1 MAYYIYAI
9 IETDERLD
17 FGPIGL
23 GERPVYT
30 LGPDGLKC
38 VVSDAHLTEYI
49 ANTLNLGEHER
60 VLEKVMQGHTI
71 LPMSFGSVASDE
83 KEIILMLKK
92 HRATFLRLLNKLTGK
107 VEVAVEI
114 LWKDIKAVFSEI
126 AESNPKLKKLK
137 SNSGPKSRDDVIMAG
152 QMVFQL
158 LHEMKRR
165 ETETLV
171 KVLRRA
177 SIDYLINPN
186 TEDEFVMKGSFLVD
200 KTRMADFDRALDLFD
215 KNNEKRMRIKCIGP
229 TPPYSF
235 ANVRV
240 K

>member
-83 KEIILMLKK
+83 KEIIL
-92 HRATFLRLLNKLTGK
+92 ADPCNGNDFTIPWYELRKRWRNGNNTSQGWLVVIGR
-107 VEVAVEI
+107 
-114 LWKDIKAVFSEI
+114 
-126 AESNPKLKKLK
+126 ESVN
-137 SNSGPKSRDDVIMAG
+137 M
-152 QMVFQL
+152 
-158 LHEMKRR
+158 
-165 ETETLV
+165 
-171 KVLRRA
+171 
-177 SIDYLINPN
+177 
-186 TEDEFVMKGSFLVD
+186 
-200 KTRMADFDRALDLFD
+200 
-215 KNNEKRMRIKCIGP
+215 
-229 TPPYSF
+229 
-235 ANVRV
+235 
-240 K
+240 